1 MAASRLPPG
10 SRRWAARAPKSP
22 QNEFQTLATPQSVRY
37 LNEIRALNALFRSGG
52 MSRADLARMLGLN
65 RSTTGN
71 IIANLMADQLV
82 VESPNGGRGEGA
94 AKTGRPGINIEID
107 PAGATFLGAEIG
119 VDRLTVVAIDLAAHE
134 FRRISTPFPTFE
146 APLEAGIDR
155 IVAMIGEV
163 IESLGDVARLRGL
176 CVTLPALLDADG
188 KVINALII
196 GWRDVDLKSMISARL
211 AARFP
216 GLDLPISV
224 ENDANAFAIAETYR
238 DSSHSAETVAFLL
251 IENGA
256 GGGIVIGG
264 RLFRGSTG
272 FAGEFGQIVL
282 GSEGFYGG
290 RHKPGHLESY
300 IGKDA
305 VLARYR
311 ANGADPVADLD
322 QLIAALEAGD
332 AAAVRTAREWGG
344 GLAIGLIQLSSV
356 LNPGVIILG
365 GTVAPLFRFVAAE
378 VEAAMRREF
387 LEGFPMPRIEVS
399 ALGLEGPAL
408 GGALIMH
415 QRMFSI
421 DESAI
426 YASAQPINLF
436 QN

>member
-1 MAASRLPPG
+1 M
-10 SRRWAARAPKSP
+10 
-22 QNEFQTLATPQSVRY
+22 ATPQSVRY

-71 IIANLMADQLV
+71 IIANLMADALV
-82 VESPNGGRGEGA
+82 VERPDGGRGEGA

-119 VDRLTVVAIDLAAHE
+119 VDRLTVVAINLCAQE
-134 FRRISTPFPTFE
+134 IRRISRPFPIFQQS
-146 APLEAGIDR
+146 LEAGLDQLA
-155 IVAMIGEV
+155 VMIAEV
-163 IESLGDVARLRGL
+163 IEALPEATRIRGL
-176 CVTLPALLDADG
+176 CLTLPALLDADG
-188 KVINALII
+188 KVINALMI
-196 GWRDVDLKSMISARL
+196 GWRDVDLKALITARL

-216 GLDLPISV
+216 RLELPISI

-238 DSSHSAETVAFLL
+238 DTSHSAETVAFLL

-264 RLFRGSTG
+264 RLFRGSAG
-272 FAGEFGQIVL
+272 FAGEFGQIVV
-282 GSEGFYGG
+282 GGEGFSAG
-290 RHKPGHLESY
+290 RPKPGHLESY

-311 ANGADPVADLD
+311 AHGAATDADLD
-322 QLIAALEAGD
+322 QLIAALGAGD
-332 AAAVRTAREWGG
+332 ASAIRTVREWGG
-344 GLAIGLIQLSSV
+344 GLAMGLIQLSSV
-356 LNPGVIILG
+356 LNPGVILLG
-365 GTVAPLFRFVAAE
+365 GSVAQLFRFVAEE

-387 LEGFPMPRIEVS
+387 LEGFPMPKIEIS
-399 ALGLEGPAL
+399 RLGLEGPAL

-426 YASAQPINLF
+426 YASAQPIHLF
-436 QN
+436 QI

>member
-1 MAASRLPPG
+1 MPSR
-10 SRRWAARAPKSP
+10 PKDRTVGNVP
-22 QNEFQTLATPQSVRY
+22 NEFQTLATPQSVRY

-52 MSRADLARMLGLN
+52 MSRADLARRLGLN

-71 IIANLMADQLV
+71 IIANLIADALV
-82 VESPNGGRGEGA
+82 VEQPNGGRGESA

-119 VDRLTVVAIDLAAHE
+119 VDRLTVVAIDLAAREIH
-134 FRRISTPFPTFE
+134 RLSAPFPTYQQ
-146 APLEAGIDR
+146 PLEAGIDR
-155 IVAMIGEV
+155 IAAMVAEV
-163 IESLGDVARLRGL
+163 IETLPEPARIRGL
-176 CVTLPALLDADG
+176 CVTLPALLDADRR
-188 KVINALII
+188 VVNALII
-196 GWRDVDLKSMISARL
+196 GWRDVDLKALIATRL

-216 GLDLPISV
+216 QLELPIAI

-238 DSSHSAETVAFLL
+238 DTAHSAETVAFLL
-251 IENGA
+251 IESGA

-264 RLFRGSTG
+264 RLFRGSSG
-272 FAGEFGQIVL
+272 FSGEFGQLVIG
-282 GSEGFYGG
+282 GSGFFAG

-311 ANGADPVADLD
+311 DNGADPGSDIDALV
-322 QLIAALEAGD
+322 AALKRGD
-332 AAAVRTAREWGG
+332 PIARWTAQEWGA

-365 GTVAPLFRFVAAE
+365 GTVAPLFRFVANE
-378 VEAAMRREF
+378 VEAAMRHEF
-387 LEGFPMPRIEVS
+387 LDGFPMPKIEVS
-399 ALGLEGPAL
+399 GLGLEGPAL

-426 YASAQPINLF
+426 YASAQPISLF
-436 QN
+436 QS

>member
-1 MAASRLPPG
+1 
-10 SRRWAARAPKSP
+10 
-22 QNEFQTLATPQSVRY
+22 LATPQSVRY

-65 RSTTGN
+65 RSTTGH
-71 IIANLMADQLV
+71 IIANLMADALV
-82 VESPNGGRGEGA
+82 VELPNGGRGETA
-94 AKTGRPGINIEID
+94 AKTGRPGINIEIN

-119 VDRLTVVAIDLAAHE
+119 VDRLTVVAIDLCANE
-134 FRRISTPFPTFE
+134 IRRISTPFPTHQQ
-146 APLEAGIDR
+146 PLEAGIDR
-155 IVAMIGEV
+155 IAAMIGEV
-163 IESLGDVARLRGL
+163 IDALPDKALIRGL
-176 CVTLPALLDADG
+176 CVTLPALLDAEG

-196 GWRDVDLKSMISARL
+196 GWRDVDLKAMITERL

-216 GLDLPISV
+216 RLDLQVSI

-238 DSSHSAETVAFLL
+238 DTSHSAETVAFLL

-282 GSEGFYGG
+282 GSEGFYAG

-311 ANGADPVADLD
+311 ANGAAEGADLD

-332 AAAVRTAREWGG
+332 ASAIRTVREWGG

-365 GTVAPLFRFVAAE
+365 GTVAPLFRFVAEE
-378 VEAAMRREF
+378 VEAGMRREF
-387 LEGFPMPRIEVS
+387 LEGFPMPKIEIS
-399 ALGLEGPAL
+399 SLGLEGPAL

-426 YASAQPINLF
+426 YASAQPITLF
-436 QN
+436 QT

>member
-1 MAASRLPPG
+1 M
-10 SRRWAARAPKSP
+10 
-22 QNEFQTLATPQSVRY
+22 ATPQSVRY

-52 MSRADLARMLGLN
+52 MSRADLARQLGLN
-65 RSTTGN
+65 RSTTGH
-71 IIANLMADQLV
+71 IITNLMADALV
-82 VESPNGGRGEGA
+82 VEQPNGGRGENA

-107 PAGATFLGAEIG
+107 PSGATFLGAEIG
-119 VDRLTVVAIDLAAHE
+119 VDRLTVVAIDLCAHE
-134 FRRISTPFPTFE
+134 IRRISTPYPTHQQ
-146 APLEAGIDR
+146 PLEAGIDR
-155 IVAMIGEV
+155 IAAMIGDV
-163 IESLGDVARLRGL
+163 IDALPETAQIRGL
-176 CVTLPALLDADG
+176 CVTLPALLDAEG
-188 KVINALII
+188 RVINALIL
-196 GWRDVDLKSMISARL
+196 GWRDVDLKTLIIQRL

-216 GLDLPISV
+216 RLELPVTI

-238 DSSHSAETVAFLL
+238 DTQHSAETVALLL

-264 RLFRGSTG
+264 RLFRGSAG

-282 GSEGFYGG
+282 GSEGFYAG

-305 VLARYR
+305 VLALYR
-311 ANGADPVADLD
+311 ANGADPSADLD
-322 QLIAALEAGD
+322 QLLAALEAGD
-332 AAAVRTAREWGG
+332 AAAIRTARHWGG

-365 GTVAPLFRFVAAE
+365 GTVAPLFRFVADE
-378 VEAAMRREF
+378 VEAAMRGEF

-408 GGALIMH
+408 GGALIIH

-426 YASAQPINLF
+426 YASAQPITLF
-436 QN
+436 QT

>member
-1 MAASRLPPG
+1 M
-10 SRRWAARAPKSP
+10 
-22 QNEFQTLATPQSVRY
+22 ATPQSVRY

-52 MSRADLARMLGLN
+52 MSRADLARVFGLN

-71 IIANLMADQLV
+71 IISNLMTDRLV
-82 VESPNGGRGEGA
+82 MERPDVPRGDNA
-94 AKTGRPGINIEID
+94 AKTGRPGIHIEID

-119 VDRLTVVAIDLAAHE
+119 VDRLTVVAIDMAAHE
-134 FRRISTPFPTFE
+134 IRRLSTPFPIFE
-146 APLEAGIDR
+146 QSPEAGIDR
-155 IVAMIGEV
+155 IASMIGEV
-163 IESLGDVARLRGL
+163 IESLPEATRTRGL

-188 KVINALII
+188 NVINALII
-196 GWRDVDLKSMISARL
+196 GWRDVKLKAMIAERL
-211 AARFP
+211 KQRFSKP
-216 GLDLPISV
+216 DLPISI

-238 DSSHSAETVAFLL
+238 DTTHRSETVAFML

-272 FAGEFGQIVL
+272 LAAEFGQIVV
-282 GSEGFYGG
+282 GGKGFFAG

-305 VLARYR
+305 VLARYH
-311 ANGADPVADLD
+311 ANGADASADLD
-322 QLIAALEAGD
+322 HLLAALDRGD
-332 AAAVRTAREWGG
+332 PIAEKTAEEWGSA
-344 GLAIGLIQLSSV
+344 LASGLIQLASI
-356 LNPGVIILG
+356 LNPGMVILG
-365 GTVAPLFRFVAAE
+365 GTVAPLYRHVASE

-387 LEGFPMPRIEVS
+387 LDGFPLPKIEIS
-399 ALGLEGPAL
+399 TLGLEGPAL

-426 YASAQPINLF
+426 YASEQPITLF
-436 QN
+436 QT

>member
-1 MAASRLPPG
+1 M
-10 SRRWAARAPKSP
+10 
-22 QNEFQTLATPQSVRY
+22 ATPQSVRY
-37 LNEIRALNALFRSGG
+37 LNEIRALNALFRHGG
-52 MSRADLARMLGLN
+52 MSRADLARRLGLN

-71 IIANLMADQLV
+71 IIANLMSDALV
-82 VESPNGGRGEGA
+82 VERPDGGRGDSA
-94 AKTGRPGINIEID
+94 ARTGRPGINIEID

-119 VDRLTVVAIDLAAHE
+119 VDRLTVVAIDLTAQE
-134 FRRISTPFPTFE
+134 ICRLSMPFPVFE
-146 APLEAGIDR
+146 QPLDAGIER
-155 IVAMIGEV
+155 ITAMIAEGIDGLPET
-163 IESLGDVARLRGL
+163 ARIRGL
-176 CVTLPALLDADG
+176 CVTLPALLDGDG
-188 KVINALII
+188 KVINALIL
-196 GWRDVDLKSMISARL
+196 GWRDVDLKALVTARL
-211 AARFP
+211 ALRFP
-216 GLDLPISV
+216 QLGLPVSI
-224 ENDANAFAIAETYR
+224 ENDANAFAIASTYR
-238 DSSHSAETVAFLL
+238 DPSHSAETVAFLL

-272 FAGEFGQIVL
+272 FAGEFGQLVL
-282 GSEGFYGG
+282 GGEGFFAG

-311 ANGADPVADLD
+311 ANGGPQGSDVDAL
-322 QLIAALEAGD
+322 LAALERGD
-332 AAAVRTAREWGG
+332 PAARRTAREWGS

-365 GTVAPLFRFVAAE
+365 GTVAPLFRFVADE
-378 VEAAMRREF
+378 VATAMRREF
-387 LEGFPMPRIEVS
+387 LEGFPMPKIEIS

-426 YASAQPINLF
+426 YASAQPITLF